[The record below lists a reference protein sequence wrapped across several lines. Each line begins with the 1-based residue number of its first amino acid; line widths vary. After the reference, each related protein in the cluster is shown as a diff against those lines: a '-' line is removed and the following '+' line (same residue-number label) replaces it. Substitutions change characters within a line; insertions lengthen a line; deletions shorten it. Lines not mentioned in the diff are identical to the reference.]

1 MANLTSFSSLN
12 MIATASVPSFFKY
25 YCYLQR
31 NEDSEGNLWN
41 LFFFFPPV
49 RKSKIDSTFF
59 LKYLQG
65 EFLKNYAKFVGL
77 W

>member
-1 MANLTSFSSLN
+1 MKTLREIYGIF
-12 MIATASVPSFFKY
+12 
-25 YCYLQR
+25 
-31 NEDSEGNLWN
+31 
-41 LFFFFPPV
+41 FFFFPPV